1 MRLLIFGAGAHGRA
15 LVDLVAESGGHAVA
29 GFTDADPG
37 LAGRRVLELP
47 VLGDDAAGLDAV
59 RAGRADGALVGVGN
73 TAMAA
78 RRRLFELL
86 ASRGIAHPAVVHPRA
101 VVAKSASVG
110 EGAVVF
116 AGAVVGARV
125 RLGVNAVLYS
135 GAIVEHD
142 SLVEAHA
149 YLGPG
154 AVLAGRVTVRE
165 GAFVGAG
172 AVVLPGVE
180 IGRDAVVAAGAVV
193 TRPVDAAARVAGVP
207 ARPLPASAAL

>member
-1 MRLLIFGAGAHGRA
+1 MQILILGAGAHGRA
-15 LVDLVAESGGHAVA
+15 IADLVREGAGPAVV
-29 GFTDADPG
+29 GFSDADPA
-37 LAGRRVLELP
+37 LAGQCVLGLP
-47 VLGDDAAGLDAV
+47 VVGDDAAAVDAL
-59 RAGRADGALVGVGN
+59 RGGRADGALVGVGN

-86 ASRGIAHPAVVHPRA
+86 VARGIPSPAVVHPRA
-101 VVAKSASVG
+101 VVARSALVG
-110 EGAVVF
+110 DGAVVF
-116 AGAVVGARV
+116 AGAVVGARA
-125 RLGVNAVLYS
+125 RIGTNAVLYS

-142 SLVEAHA
+142 SVVEAHA

-154 AVLAGRVTVRE
+154 AVLAGTVTVRE

-193 TRPVDAAARVAGVP
+193 TKPVGAGERVGGVP
-207 ARPLPASAAL
+207 ARPLPAAAAL

>member
-1 MRLLIFGAGAHGRA
+1 MRILVFGAGAHGRA
-15 LVDLVAESGGHAVA
+15 VADLLGECARLTVV
-29 GFTDADPG
+29 GFTDADPA
-37 LAGRRVLELP
+37 LAGRRVLDLP

-78 RRRLFELL
+78 RRRLAELL
-86 ASRGIAHPAVVHPRA
+86 AGRGVARPSAVHPRA
-101 VVAKSASVG
+101 AVARSAAVG
-110 EGAVVF
+110 DGAVVF

-125 RLGVNAVLYS
+125 RLGANVVLYS

-142 SLVEAHA
+142 SVVEAHA

-154 AVLAGRVTVRE
+154 AVLAGAVTLRE

-172 AVVLPGVE
+172 AVVLPRVE
-180 IGRDAVVAAGAVV
+180 IGRDAIVAAGAVV
-193 TRPVDAAARVAGVP
+193 TRPVGAGERVGGVP
-207 ARPLPASAAL
+207 ARPLSASAAL